1 MRVVVLML
9 LLSGCSAL
17 SGIVTDA
24 MVQDKPLVDADV
36 QLGAENTNTES
47 VVSKSDDKRTIIEDV
62 TGGTIN
68 TVTKSSEAIVS
79 YKNDD
84 RVEADT
90 VTGGLAVTHADRSS
104 SLDTNNGSMVVQDFT
119 VPWWAM
125 LLAVVAGI
133 FVKAETI
140 TAFIRDIRDI
150 ILMK

>member
-1 MRVVVLML
+1 MRVVVLVL

-36 QLGAENTNTES
+36 QVGAENTNTES